1 MTLRSQLNLFELE
14 KPKQDA
20 SWLKRCAFF
29 NSYIFISMSCFTCE
43 FLAEWSCDGSCFDQR
58 CLANRFKILDF
69 GHAVIIDKIVVFF
82 G

>member
-1 MTLRSQLNLFELE
+1 MTLRSQLNLFKLE

-20 SWLKRCAFF
+20 SWLRRWAFY
-29 NSYIFISMSCFTCE
+29 NSSTSISIVCFTCE

-58 CLANRFKILDF
+58 CLANMFKILDF
-69 GHAVIIDKIVVFF
+69 GHAVVVDKIVVFF